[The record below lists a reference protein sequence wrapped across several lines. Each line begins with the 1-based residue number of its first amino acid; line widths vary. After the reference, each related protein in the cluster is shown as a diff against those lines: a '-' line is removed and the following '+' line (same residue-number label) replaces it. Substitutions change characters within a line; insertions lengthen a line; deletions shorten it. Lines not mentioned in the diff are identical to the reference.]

1 MKKKIFTPFRIFA
14 LLFAGSIL
22 MSSNSLAQ
30 TIDIALTTG
39 DAGLI
44 SGTTT
49 DLSGSYAIQMTSGA
63 YMTSD
68 AGCESLMG
76 SSNLD
81 VKYSIDFVKLSD
93 GKYSILS
100 GAQKANFATNGW
112 NIVFDNIATT
122 NNEWDITLTADNTVT
137 INKAGK
143 FTKYEFA
150 RGRDRLYSDGGADVE
165 TTFMLEKVLTKKTV
179 NLPVAGTFAPQ
190 AVTLTAGADLSGR
203 YVIYNATGGYM
214 TPNVSARADGG
225 TYSLL
230 SSVDPQYAFDLTKQS
245 DGTYL
250 ISNGDF
256 QLVSPD
262 NERSDGGGVSFEY
275 LPTTFNSWNINVVD
289 ASTVT
294 IQSFDAPSDKYLT
307 NVMDGSYKLKSNGIA
322 TDNINFSLLKVQT
335 TAVQTVSENI
345 KSTVFQSAGQLMV
358 TKTENVKT
366 IAIFNINGQKVYG
379 SAINSGEVSIP
390 VKNWSKGVY
399 LLRLTDN
406 EGGCRNIKTN
416 IN

>member
-1 MKKKIFTPFRIFA
+1 MKKKIFTPFRLVA
-14 LLFAGSIL
+14 LLFVSCFL
-22 MSSNSLAQ
+22 MSTSTHAQ
-30 TIDIALTTG
+30 TIEIALTTG
-39 DAGLI
+39 DPGLVF
-44 SGTTT
+44 GTTT
-49 DLSGSYAIQMTSGA
+49 DLSGSYAIQMSSGA
-63 YMTSD
+63 YLTSD

-81 VKYSIDFVKLSD
+81 VKYVISLVKLAD
-93 GKYSILS
+93 GKYSVQS
-100 GAQKANFATNGW
+100 GSQKANFATNGW

-122 NNEWDITLTADNTVT
+122 NNEWDITLTADNTIT

-143 FTKYEFA
+143 FTKYQFA
-150 RGRDRLYSDGGADVE
+150 RGRDRIYSDGGASDE
-165 TTFMLEKVLTKKTV
+165 TTFTLEKVLTKKTV
-179 NLPVAGTFAPQ
+179 QLPVAGTIAAEP
-190 AVTLTAGADLSGR
+190 VTLTAGADLSGK
-203 YVIYNATGGYM
+203 YVLYNATGGYM
-214 TPNVSARADGG
+214 TADVSARAAGG

-230 SSVDPQYAFDLTKQS
+230 TSVDPQYAFDFTKQA

-250 ISNGDF
+250 ISNGNF

-294 IQSFDAPSDKYLT
+294 IQSFDAAADKYLT
-307 NVMDGSYKLKSNGIA
+307 NVLDGSYKLKSNGIA
-322 TDNINFSLLKVQT
+322 TDNINFTLLKVQT
-335 TAVQTVSENI
+335 TAAPTVSENI
-345 KSTVFQSAGQLMV
+345 KSVVFQSAGQLMV
-358 TKTENVKT
+358 TKTDNVKT
-366 IAIFNINGQKVYG
+366 IAVFNLNGQKVYG
-379 SAINSGEVSIP
+379 SAINSSEVSIP

-406 EGGCRNIKTN
+406 EAGYKNIKTS